1 MKISSKTIEEIG
13 MTVILMLAMFAIF
26 LTIDYVRKGKEARE
40 TDAAR
45 EEAAS
50 VAPRVFPTIVSGFEL
65 PENRRYHQGHTWAL
79 QESPTLVRV
88 GLDDFGARLAGK
100 IDEISLPKRGQW
112 LRQGQKFAT
121 LLRDG
126 QKTDLVSPVEGEV
139 TNVNEALFSDVA
151 LMNSDPYGQGW
162 FVSVL
167 SPDLPT
173 SFRNLLNGTLA
184 RKWMAEASSRLQ
196 MHVPALAG
204 AVAQDGGLAVHD
216 LTVQMPTTKW
226 AEVTR
231 EFFLT

>member
-1 MKISSKTIEEIG
+1 

-26 LTIDYVRKGKEARE
+26 LTIDYVRRGREARE
-40 TDAAR
+40 TAVAL
-45 EEAAS
+45 EEAAA
-50 VAPRVFPTIVSGFEL
+50 VIPRLTPTMVTGFEL
-65 PENRRYHQGHTWAL
+65 PENRRYHPGHTWAL

-88 GLDDFGARLAGK
+88 GIDDFGARLAGK
-100 IDEISLPKRGQW
+100 IDGITLPKRGQW

-121 LLRDG
+121 LVRDG
-126 QKTDLVSPVEGEV
+126 QKTELVSPVEGEV
-139 TNVNEALFSDVA
+139 TGINEALLSDA
-151 LMNSDPYGQGW
+151 TMLNNDPYGQGW

-167 SPDLPT
+167 SPDLTT

-196 MHVPALAG
+196 MRIPALAG
-204 AVAQDGGLAVHD
+204 AVAQDGGVAVHD

-226 AEVTR
+226 AEITR

>member
-1 MKISSKTIEEIG
+1 
-13 MTVILMLAMFAIF
+13 MTVILMIAMFAIF
-26 LTIDYVRKGKEARE
+26 LTIDYLRKGKEARE
-40 TDAAR
+40 TAAAR

-50 VAPRVFPTIVSGFEL
+50 AAPRVLPTIVAGFEL
-65 PENRRYHQGHTWAL
+65 PDNRRYHQGHTWAL

-112 LRQGQKFAT
+112 IRQGQKFAT
-121 LLRDG
+121 LVRDG
-126 QKTDLVSPVEGEV
+126 LKTELVSPVEGEV
-139 TNVNEALFSDVA
+139 TNVNEALLSDLTV
-151 LMNSDPYGQGW
+151 LNNDPYGQGW

-167 SPDLPT
+167 SPDLAI

-196 MHVPALAG
+196 MRIPALAG
-204 AVAQDGGLAVHD
+204 AVAQDGGVAVHD

-226 AEVTR
+226 AEITR